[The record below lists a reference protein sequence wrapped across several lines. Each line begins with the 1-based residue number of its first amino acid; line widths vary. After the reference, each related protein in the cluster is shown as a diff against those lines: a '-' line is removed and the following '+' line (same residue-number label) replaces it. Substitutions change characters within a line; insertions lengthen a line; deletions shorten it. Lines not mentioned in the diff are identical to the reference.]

1 MVTEELQKSGVF
13 PQDWKVLPL
22 EKAISHLI
30 DFRGKTPRKL
40 GMDWGGGN
48 IPALSANNV
57 KMGFIDFKRECYLG
71 SEELYDTWMT
81 KGHTQKNDIIFT
93 MEAPLGNAALIPD
106 SERYILSQRVI
117 LLRCNDSFSPEYLHQ
132 FIMSDHFQDI
142 LDTNSTGTTA
152 KGIQQKRLIKLPL
165 LRPPLP
171 EQKKIAR
178 ILSSVDSKLALID
191 QQITTT
197 QTLKKGLMQK
207 LFTQGVGT
215 QDADG
220 RWQPHTEFQETEL
233 GRVPLGWE
241 INSLS
246 EVCLK
251 IGDGIHSTPK
261 YVDNSE
267 FFFVNGN
274 NLKDGSVVIT
284 ESTKCVDKEEFSKHL
299 INLDPDTILMSINGT
314 IGNLAIYRGEQIIL
328 GKSAAYMSTSER
340 MDRTYLFYLLATP
353 FIREYFALELT
364 GTTIKNLS
372 LKSIRQ
378 AKIPLPKII
387 EQQEIARILS
397 TVDRKLG
404 HLQSQKNQTQ
414 QLKKGL
420 MQKLLTGQIRVQP
433 DPQDN

>member
-1 MVTEELQKSGVF
+1 MESTSTDWSKVQLGQYIDLLTGYPFKSADFTENTQHTRLLRGIN
-13 PQDWKVLPL
+13 
-22 EKAISHLI
+22 ISE
-30 DFRGKTPRKL
+30 
-40 GMDWGGGN
+40 
-48 IPALSANNV
+48 
-57 KMGFIDFKRECYLG
+57 GFIRNNQSIDKYWPLVTSDHSKYYLEVGDLVISMDG
-71 SEELYDTWMT
+71 SKVGRNY
-81 KGHTQKNDIIFT
+81 
-93 MEAPLGNAALIPD
+93 ALIRP
-106 SERYILSQRVI
+106 ENLPCLLVQRVARIRPNGI
-117 LLRCNDSFSPEYLHQ
+117 LHVPYLHQ
-132 FIMSDHFQDI
+132 IISSNLFVNYVDSVKTSSGIPHISAKQINDFIV
-142 LDTNSTGTTA
+142 A
-152 KGIQQKRLIKLPL
+152 V
-165 LRPPLP
+165 PPLP

-220 RWQPHTEFQETEL
+220 RWQPHTDFQETEL
-233 GRVPLGWE
+233 GLLPLGWE
-241 INSLS
+241 IKSLS

-284 ESTKCVDKEEFSKHL
+284 ESTKCVDKKEFSKHL

-387 EQQEIARILS
+387 EQQEITRILS
-397 TVDRKLG
+397 TIDRKLD
-404 HLQSQKNQTQ
+404 HLQTQKTQTQ